1 MIATVTKNIKILDYH
16 QVGLT
21 IRKISKEGNRIKHL
35 SEKNLD
41 KQMLTLLKKIQK
53 IDKEAYCRYS
63 IEPSNHAMGDHIHM
77 TLSLTD
83 EKHLEDVKKRLLKY
97 VDAEIWSNDEKI
109 RDSIYKCEG
118 RFGSIHKHSIWD
130 MPNFISYMSKTSNCI
145 HLYNMSRIR

>member
-97 VDAEIWSNDEKI
+97 VDAEIWSFEKGI
-109 RDSIYKCEG
+109 SYDVIKFEG
-118 RFGSIHKHSIWD
+118 RYGSVHMFPIYNDFGFD
-130 MPNFISYMSKTSNCI
+130 SYMNKTTQSKHI
-145 HLYNMSRIR
+145 F